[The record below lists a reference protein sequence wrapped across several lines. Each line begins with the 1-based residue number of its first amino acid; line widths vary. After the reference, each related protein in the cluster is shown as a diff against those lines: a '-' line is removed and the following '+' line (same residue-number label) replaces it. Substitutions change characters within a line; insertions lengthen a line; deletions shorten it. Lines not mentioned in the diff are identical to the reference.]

1 MFELLGCEIG
11 VLQGDRR
18 QADEPVRLCRA
29 DIGEFLILQFDDLTG
44 EVGVGLGPKIGLR
57 LSASMSIP
65 CSSITVMRSGEITS
79 DCGCTFNPISAFA
92 SGT

>member
-44 EVGVGLGPKIGLR
+44 EVGVGLGPKDRVEAERFDVDPLLIHH
-57 LSASMSIP
+57 
-65 CSSITVMRSGEITS
+65 C
-79 DCGCTFNPISAFA
+79 DAF
-92 SGT
+92 G